1 MLKQDNMDK
10 TVKTVTLSNQ
20 FEAMLLS
27 ELLYD
32 KEIPHIVKSY
42 GDSAL
47 TNIWQTQS
55 LWGHIEAPEEF
66 KNTITEIYNN
76 MLKESE

>member
-1 MLKQDNMDK
+1 MSKVIK
-10 TVKTVTLSNQ
+10 ILSLSDQ

-27 ELLYD
+27 ELLNER
-32 KEIPHIVKSY
+32 EIPHIVKSY

-66 KNTITEIYNN
+66 KDEITEIYSNIS
-76 MLKESE
+76 KESE